1 MYTAHNAC
9 AINISEHRR
18 IDKVSERRN
27 VDIRM
32 ERDRNRHTVNVALFV
47 DDLGL
52 RLVKSPADPVPRRRL
67 EFRGRRHETASR
79 LPGQVR
85 LRVPHRLHATVL
97 QLMRPAQSWNRH
109 HSHHRLHAHRPRHL
123 LASVFNLPASAG
135 CVNTLSCC
143 GKAVAVRHWPS
154 RRSGRAA
161 SSVLA
166 RRRSLQCVYTLVV
179 WMSVWPMMA
188 VRSSSL
194 APAAA
199 SSVASQCRAL

>member
-1 MYTAHNAC
+1 
-9 AINISEHRR
+9 
-18 IDKVSERRN
+18 
-27 VDIRM
+27 M
-32 ERDRNRHTVNVALFV
+32 ERGRNRHTVNVALFV

-52 RLVKSPADPVPRRRL
+52 RLAKSPADPVPRRHL
-67 EFRGRRHETASR
+67 EFRGRFHLNRRPVFHASR
-79 LPGQVR
+79 HRYPR
-85 LRVPHRLHATVL
+85 SDSRSAPHRF
-97 QLMRPAQSWNRH
+97 
-109 HSHHRLHAHRPRHL
+109 HHRLHAHRPRHL

-135 CVNTLSCC
+135 CVNTISCC

-161 SSVLA
+161 SSVSA
-166 RRRSLQCVYTLVV
+166 SRRSLQCVYTLVV

-199 SSVASQCRAL
+199 SSVASQWRAL

>member
-1 MYTAHNAC
+1 MSRIAQYVSRTAATGT
-9 AINISEHRR
+9 
-18 IDKVSERRN
+18 VS
-27 VDIRM
+27 
-32 ERDRNRHTVNVALFV
+32 FV

-52 RLVKSPADPVPRRRL
+52 YLFFLISWIICGPAV
-67 EFRGRRHETASR
+67 TA
-79 LPGQVR
+79 P
-85 LRVPHRLHATVL
+85 
-97 QLMRPAQSWNRH
+97 M
-109 HSHHRLHAHRPRHL
+109 
-123 LASVFNLPASAG
+123 SAG

-166 RRRSLQCVYTLVV
+166 SRRSLQCVYTLVV